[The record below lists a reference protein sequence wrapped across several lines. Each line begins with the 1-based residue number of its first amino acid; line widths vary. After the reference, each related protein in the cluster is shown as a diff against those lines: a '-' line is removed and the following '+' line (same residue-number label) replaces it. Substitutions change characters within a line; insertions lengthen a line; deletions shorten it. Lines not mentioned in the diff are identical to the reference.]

1 MMSQKHSFQIAVL
14 VSGGGT
20 TLKNLIDH
28 RSKGLLHAEIRLV
41 VSSNPEAGGLDF
53 AASAGIES
61 AVFDH
66 RTYSSAQAISEE
78 IFDACRRA
86 DIDLVV
92 MGGFLRKLV
101 IPEDFMDRVVNIHP
115 SLIPA
120 YCGKG
125 MYGMRVHAAVVEDR
139 ALLSG
144 CTVHFV
150 DNQYD
155 HGPIIAQAS
164 LKVGEATP
172 QALQRMVFEKEC
184 ELYPAVINAIAKGE
198 VTVVGDEVMV
208 KESRTSAFD

>member
-1 MMSQKHSFQIAVL
+1 MSQEHPFRIAVL
-14 VSGGGT
+14 ISGGGT
-20 TLKNLIDH
+20 TLKNLIDQSAQGH
-28 RSKGLLHAEIRLV
+28 LQAEIRLV
-41 VSSNPEAGGLDF
+41 ISSNPQAGGLNY
-53 AASAGIES
+53 AATAGIEA

-66 RTYSSAQAISEE
+66 RVYSNAETISDE
-78 IFDACRRA
+78 IFAACRNA
-86 DIDLVV
+86 EIDLVV

-101 IPEDFMDRVVNIHP
+101 IPEDFTNRVVNIHP

-125 MYGMRVHAAVVEDR
+125 MYGMRVHAAVVEEG
-139 ALLSG
+139 ALLTG

-164 LKVGEATP
+164 LKVGDATP

-184 ELYPAVINAIAKGE
+184 ELYPAVVNAIATGQ
-198 VTVVGDEVMV
+198 VTVTGDEVV
-208 KESRTSAFD
+208 VQESPASASD